1 MPNNREMPTNVPFD
15 ELDRDLLL
23 RQSRLLYPD
32 VEDWI
37 LNMSIDAYFKSLGK
51 EEEEEEEPE
60 AVNVSKQC
68 DDEICVS
75 CGS

>member
-1 MPNNREMPTNVPFD
+1 MPTNVPFD
-15 ELDRDLLL
+15 EIDRDILL

-37 LNMSIDAYFKSLGK
+37 LNMSIEAYIKSLGK
-51 EEEEEEEPE
+51 EQEEEEPII
-60 AVNVSKQC
+60 SKQC

>member
-1 MPNNREMPTNVPFD
+1 MPITKTEPD

-32 VEDWI
+32 VEDWV
-37 LNMSIDAYFKSLGK
+37 LNMSIEAYIKSLGK
-51 EEEEEEEPE
+51 EEEPEPE
-60 AVNVSKQC
+60 ALKGVNMSKQC
-68 DDEICVS
+68 DDEVCLA

>member
-1 MPNNREMPTNVPFD
+1 MPTNIPFD
-15 ELDRDLLL
+15 KIDRDILLC
-23 RQSRLLYPD
+23 QSRLLYPD

-37 LNMSIDAYFKSLGK
+37 LNMSIEAYIKSLGK
-51 EEEEEEEPE
+51 EEEEEPEP
-60 AVNVSKQC
+60 VNISKQC